1 MSSMFQQVG
10 DATTSTVQRFGNPR
24 TFFIGSLVIVLI
36 LCGIALWYFWPR
48 GNDST
53 VMGPYVLSTKP
64 NPASSVSVFTQS
76 QITKSFGNN
85 FSLGFFVYM
94 DKINEAR
101 IPFAGSKGDN
111 RFKPFVNI
119 LGVGSIFV
127 DPVHQEARFSVNT
140 SSPEFGKKA
149 DLTVDSFLIA
159 RWNQVIITV
168 EGRTVDLYVNG
179 TLRTSALLKNI
190 PAWSPV
196 GVLLET
202 SPDFSGQA
210 GLFQAW
216 PYRLTEAAVMKNY
229 KQYTDTRGKPLIPDV
244 GPTTSDILSHL
255 KIDLCKYGFCLKP
268 KLKNPTE
275 YVDYEYA

>member
-1 MSSMFQQVG
+1 MFQQVG
-10 DATTSTVQRFGNPR
+10 DVTSSTVERFGNPR
-24 TFFIGSLVIVLI
+24 TFFISSLVIVLI
-36 LCGIALWYFWPR
+36 LCGVALWYFWPR
-48 GNDST
+48 GNDSI
-53 VMGPYVLSTKP
+53 VLGPYVLSTKP

-76 QITKSFGNN
+76 QITKSLGNN
-85 FSLGFFVYM
+85 FSMGFFVYM
-94 DKINEAR
+94 DKINESR

-127 DPVHQEARFSVNT
+127 DPIHQEARFSVNT
-140 SSPEFGKKA
+140 ASPEFGKKA

-159 RWNQVIITV
+159 RWNQVILTV
-168 EGRTVDLYVNG
+168 EGRTVDMYING
-179 TLRTSALLKNI
+179 NLRTSALLKNI

-244 GPTTSDILSHL
+244 GPTPSDILSHF
-255 KIDLCKYGFCLKP
+255 KIDLCKYGFCLKQ
-268 KLKNPTE
+268 KLKSPTE
-275 YVDYEYA
+275 YVNYEYA

>member
-1 MSSMFQQVG
+1 MFQQVG